1 MVFIDAIVVLV
12 IASGLF
18 TLITQLVRGRHR
30 RMELREA
37 RDFQLRQL
45 VAAKEV
51 VSLLMLD
58 EDNAAKVFL
67 QLEKELRAKGK
78 LPEHG
83 T

>member
-1 MVFIDAIVVLV
+1 MFVIDAIVILV

-18 TLITQLVRGRHR
+18 TLITQLVRGRSR
-30 RMELREA
+30 RVELREA